1 MEDIHPS
8 PFAIKDEGKRGIIHA
23 DKNFF
28 ERDCVL
34 TVAAQYTDKY
44 FVSIQPIGD
53 RTVELA
59 VSAKEDVKITE
70 NFLKEIMN
78 ALIDQQI
85 RLDLIKEFGAVRKT
99 IVNYAFSSMEKK
111 NV

>member
-1 MEDIHPS
+1 
-8 PFAIKDEGKRGIIHA
+8 
-23 DKNFF
+23 
-28 ERDCVL
+28 
-34 TVAAQYTDKY
+34 
-44 FVSIQPIGD
+44 
-53 RTVELA
+53 
-59 VSAKEDVKITE
+59 
-70 NFLKEIMN
+70 MN